1 MSVETT
7 KEVIVRRLNEADR
20 RRFRRVIHSALIR
33 CMWKGGHEFEAQT
46 VDICGGGLSI
56 ATDEPYELEAPLI
69 MYVEELGRLTGN
81 VARRTA
87 TGFAVNFDVTTYKI
101 EKIIDQLTW
110 IVNRERLSLEDD
122 RRGIRRSA
130 AGQVIAV
137 YESGVTAQCNVID
150 ISLQGVA
157 LRTTA
162 PRPEI
167 GTLIRI
173 GKKQGKCARY
183 VDGGFAVE
191 FNKT

>member
-7 KEVIVRRLNEADR
+7 KKQIIRRLNEADR
-20 RRFRRVIHSALIR
+20 RRFRRIIHSAIVK
-33 CMWKGGHEFEAQT
+33 CMWPNGHEFEAHT
-46 VDICGGGLSI
+46 VDIGGGGLSI
-56 ATDEPYELEAPLI
+56 ATEEPFELDAPLI
-69 MYVEELGRLTGN
+69 MYVEELGRLTGH
-81 VARRTA
+81 VARKTA
-87 TGFAVNFDVTTYKI
+87 TGFAVNFDVTAYKI

-110 IVNRERLSLEDD
+110 IVNKDRLSLQDD
-122 RRGIRRSA
+122 RKGVRRTA
-130 AGQVIAV
+130 AGQVIAI
-137 YESGVTAQCNVID
+137 YENGVTAQCNVID

-167 GTLIRI
+167 GMLVRI

-191 FNKT
+191 FALS